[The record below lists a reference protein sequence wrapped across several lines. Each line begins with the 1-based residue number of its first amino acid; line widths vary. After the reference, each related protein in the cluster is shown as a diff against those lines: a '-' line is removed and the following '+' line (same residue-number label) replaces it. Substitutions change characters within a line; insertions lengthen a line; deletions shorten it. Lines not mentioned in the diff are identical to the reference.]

1 MTSYTGFAD
10 AYDRFMDNVP
20 YDDWTEYLAGLLK
33 KYGINDG
40 LVCELGC
47 GTGNVTERLAA
58 MGYDMI
64 GIDNSE
70 EMLNIAHEKQAESRS
85 TVLYLCQ
92 DMRSFELYG
101 TVNAIVSICDSM
113 NYILTTDDIVKVLKL
128 ANNYLEAGGYFIFDM
143 NTVSKYEKIGNET
156 IAENRDNMSFIWDN
170 YYDRESRINEY
181 DLTVY
186 ISENVMD
193 AEGSDIEKE
202 VIEPE
207 SGGHEAPFYRFDEV
221 HYQRAYTIDEV
232 KSAVEEAGMEFV
244 AVYEAFTDHA
254 PDVDCDRLY
263 FVAKEKFQEGKKY
276 I

>member
-1 MTSYTGFAD
+1 MASYTGFAD

-207 SGGHEAPFYRFDEV
+207 SGGHEATFYRFDEV